1 MTTYGNTILQAN
13 EDIPITVRAE
23 SIMRGKNRT
32 LIKSELKPRQIGYWK
47 FGVKNIGIHPSLL
60 VPPLT
65 DVDDINNYYHE
76 LYTAQ
81 VNYHRDIDILLLE
94 FTADHDFS
102 GSSTLNGGIH
112 SNLTLLFKNNAMLP
126 PNKNVYFVTS
136 PDNPIA
142 DGIHDDDFSGVIGS
156 SDPNHTN
163 GISTFWDLYA
173 PYFYVDRNPF
183 QKSGSIYWTGL
194 PTNNIAFVRRTDAN
208 GKIPDMD
215 QRFTDHLEIG
225 SHNTYFDEYRVGS
238 KFRVYEIKD
247 RYNCNEAYFPFFQ
260 RKYQAWTDNE
270 WDTKVAT
277 DA

>member
-1 MTTYGNTILQAN
+1 MTTYGNTVLQAN

-47 FGVKNIGIHPSLL
+47 FGVKNIGIHPSLM

-65 DVDDINNYYHE
+65 DPVDIANSSHE

-81 VNYHRDIDILLLE
+81 VNYHRQIDVLLLE
-94 FTADHDFS
+94 ITADHAFS
-102 GSSTLNGGIH
+102 GGGAGGH
-112 SNLTLLFKNNAMLP
+112 SPLTLLFKNNAMLP
-126 PNKNVYFVTS
+126 PNKNVYFVS
-136 PDNPIA
+136 APDNPIN
-142 DGIHDDDFSGVIGS
+142 DGLHSNNFSATLGTGDV
-156 SDPNHTN
+156 NHTN
-163 GISTFWDLYA
+163 GISTFWDLY
-173 PYFYVDRNPF
+173 PPSFFITRNPF
-183 QKSGSIYWTGL
+183 QKSGSVYWTGL
-194 PTNNIAFVRRTDAN
+194 PTNDIAFIRRTDAN

-215 QRFTDHLEIG
+215 QRFSDHLEFG
-225 SHNTYFDEYRVGS
+225 LDHAYFDGYGIGS

-247 RYNCNEAYFPFFQ
+247 RYNCNETYFPFFQ

-270 WDTKVAT
+270 WDTKVAA